1 VLASNTQILSEDII
15 EATEYAKTM
24 SAEDIDGVIDH
35 ILAEVNLSV
44 SYHDRTTADAPVN
57 STKTTPSV
65 SSCI

>member
-1 VLASNTQILSEDII
+1 VLESNTQILSEGII

-24 SAEDIDGVIDH
+24 SAEDIDRVIDH

-57 STKTTPSV
+57 STKMTPLV